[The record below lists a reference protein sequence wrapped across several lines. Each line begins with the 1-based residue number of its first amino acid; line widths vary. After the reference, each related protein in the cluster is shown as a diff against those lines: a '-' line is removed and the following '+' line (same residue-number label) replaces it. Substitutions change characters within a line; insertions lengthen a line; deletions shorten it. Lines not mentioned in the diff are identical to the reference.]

1 MFPWVRTKHQHYGRV
16 TIDNLQFSGTFAIVC
31 LMTGKVVSEHANLEV
46 MANGTKR
53 FIETEALLSGNMTLT
68 NVQVATTVTFGVAL
82 LQVRFFSSL
91 VIFLL
96 FVWYLIVASDV
107 HVEIR
112 CSVEFTIG

>member
-82 LQVRFFSSL
+82 LQVRFFFL
-91 VIFLL
+91 V
-96 FVWYLIVASDV
+96 
-107 HVEIR
+107 
-112 CSVEFTIG
+112 